1 MTTFQTASGL
11 NLINA
16 QAEASAVAAYA
27 AHQSNIKALIKA
39 LRHELTIHDKRAA
52 KQPKNW
58 GFAGDLGG
66 VQGRLEEIVG
76 MLAGVE

>member
-1 MTTFQTASGL
+1 MNTIETASGL
-11 NLINA
+11 SLINA
-16 QAEASAVAAYA
+16 QAEKNAQAAYS
-27 AHQSNIKALIKA
+27 AHQSNIETLIKA
-39 LRHELTIHDKRAA
+39 LRHELTLHEKRAA
-52 KQPKNW
+52 QQPKNW

>member
-11 NLINA
+11 SLINA
-16 QAEASAVAAYA
+16 QAEANAAAAYA
-27 AHQSNIKALIKA
+27 AHQSSIKVLIKA
-39 LRHELTIHDKRAA
+39 LHHELDLHEKRAVQ
-52 KQPKNW
+52 QPKNW

-66 VQGRLEEIVG
+66 VQGRLAEIVG